1 MGISSSIGTLFF
13 TILCIY
19 LFLAM
24 LGLHCC
30 SGFSLVVASGG
41 YPLVAVLRLL
51 IAVAFLVAEH
61 GHVLGHVGL
70 QELQHVGSWA

>member
-19 LFLAM
+19 LFLAV

-30 SGFSLVVASGG
+30 VGFSLVVAGRG
-41 YPLVAVLRLL
+41 YSLVTVLGFLFV
-51 IAVAFLVAEH
+51 VACLVGEH
-61 GHVLGHVGL
+61 GL
-70 QELQHVGSWA
+70 